1 MIVSFTCG
9 ETWEIWLQSHC
20 CSIVKE
26 KGVLCGH
33 SPVQGA
39 DKHLPWMRNNVKL
52 KSEDPFLSS
61 QN

>member
-9 ETWEIWLQSHC
+9 ETWEIWLQSR

-33 SPVQGA
+33 SPAQGA

-52 KSEDPFLSS
+52 ESEDPFLSS